1 VTPQQ
6 MILQFLLKNWKG
18 VVIALLCLTTMG
30 KMRYDYKQMQAA
42 YEASEQSLQAQL
54 AGLQEIHKKQMAEM
68 ENSLQIYKDTMGQ
81 IEQDY
86 QESQEELL
94 ALSEE
99 KRREYGRQFSQNPE
113 ELAETI
119 IMMYGFEHVP

>member
-1 VTPQQ
+1 

-68 ENSLQIYKDTMGQ
+68 ENSLLIYKDTMGQ

-99 KRREYGRQFSQNPE
+99 KRREYGRQFSQDPE

>member
-1 VTPQQ
+1 MTPRQ

-18 VVIALLCLTTMG
+18 ILIVLLSLVVMG

-54 AGLQEIHKKQMAEM
+54 VGLQEIHKKQMSDM
-68 ENSLQIYKDTMGQ
+68 EDSLQVYKDTLDQ
-81 IEQDY
+81 VERDY

-94 ALSEE
+94 EVIE
-99 KRREYGRQFSQNPE
+99 NRREEYGRQFSQDPD

-119 IMMYGFEHVP
+119 MLMYGFDYVP

>member
-6 MILQFLLKNWKG
+6 IAIQFLVKNWKG
-18 VVIALLCLTTMG
+18 VLIALLSLVIMG
-30 KMRYDYKQMQAA
+30 KMRYDHHQMLAA

-54 AGLQEIHKKQMAEM
+54 AGLQEIHKKQMADM
-68 ENSLQIYKDTMGQ
+68 EESLQVYKDTLDQ
-81 IEQDY
+81 VERDY

-94 ALSEE
+94 EE
-99 KRREYGRQFSQNPE
+99 IESRREEYGRQFSQDPE

-119 IMMYGFEHVP
+119 MLMYGFDYVP

>member
-1 VTPQQ
+1 MTPRQ

-18 VVIALLCLTTMG
+18 IIIVLLSLTVMG

-54 AGLQEIHKKQMAEM
+54 AGLQEIHQKQLADM
-68 ENSLQIYKDTMGQ
+68 EASLEIYKTTIEQ
-81 IEQDY
+81 IERDY

-94 ALSEE
+94 EVIES
-99 KRREYGRQFSQNPE
+99 RREEFGRQFSEDPE
-113 ELAETI
+113 ELSETI
-119 IMMYGFEHVP
+119 MLMYGFDYVP

>member
-1 VTPQQ
+1 MTPHQ

-18 VVIALLCLTTMG
+18 IIIMLLGLTVMG

-42 YEASEQSLQAQL
+42 YEASEQSLQAQI
-54 AGLQEIHKKQMAEM
+54 AGLKEIHKKQMEEM
-68 ENSLQIYKDTMGQ
+68 ENSLQTYKDTLDQ

-86 QESQEELL
+86 QESQDELL
-94 ALSEE
+94 EVIES
-99 KRREYGRQFSQNPE
+99 RREEYGRQFSQDPE

-119 IMMYGFEHVP
+119 ISMYGFDYVP

>member
-1 VTPQQ
+1 MTPRQ

-18 VVIALLCLTTMG
+18 VIIVLLSLTVMG

-54 AGLQEIHKKQMAEM
+54 AGLKEIHQKQLADM
-68 ENSLQIYKDTMGQ
+68 ENSLQIYRDT
-81 IEQDY
+81 IEQVERDY

-94 ALSEE
+94 EVIES
-99 KRREYGRQFSQNPE
+99 RREEFGRQFSEDPE
-113 ELAETI
+113 ELSETI
-119 IMMYGFEHVP
+119 MLMYGFDYAP

>member
-1 VTPQQ
+1 

-18 VVIALLCLTTMG
+18 VVITLLCLTMMG

-68 ENSLQIYKDTMGQ
+68 ESSLQVYKDTMEQ

-99 KRREYGRQFSQNPE
+99 KRREYGRQFSQDPE

>member
-18 VVIALLCLTTMG
+18 IVIALLCLTMMG

-68 ENSLQIYKDTMGQ
+68 ESSLQAYKDTMEQ

>member
-1 VTPQQ
+1 

-18 VVIALLCLTTMG
+18 IVIALLCLTMMG

-68 ENSLQIYKDTMGQ
+68 ESSLQAYKDTMEQ

-119 IMMYGFEHVP
+119 IMMYGFDYVP